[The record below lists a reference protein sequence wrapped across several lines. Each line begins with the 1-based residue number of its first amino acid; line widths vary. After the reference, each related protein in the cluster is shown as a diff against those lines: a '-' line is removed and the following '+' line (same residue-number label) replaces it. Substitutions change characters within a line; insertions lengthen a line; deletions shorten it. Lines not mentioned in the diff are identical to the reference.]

1 MPHLAVK
8 RLLLVLAAGLLLGVA
23 LVSNS
28 FLSPEPQADV
38 SLRSMP
44 EPVETPGPLLLE
56 MDTPPDG
63 MFSKRLYT
71 PEDLDPAAV
80 NSYVLNRSSG
90 VFHRPGCSAVD
101 RMNAENRE
109 TVTGSRPEMIA
120 AGHTAC
126 RICCP

>member
-23 LVSNS
+23 LVSNLFPS
-28 FLSPEPQADV
+28 QEPPADV
-38 SLRSMP
+38 SLRSMT

-56 MDTPPDG
+56 MDTTPDELL
-63 MFSKRLYT
+63 SKRLYSQ
-71 PEDLDPAAV
+71 EDLDPAAV
-80 NSYVLNRSSG
+80 NTYVLNRSSG
-90 VFHRPGCSAVD
+90 VFHRPDCSVVD

-109 TVTGSRPEMIA
+109 TVTGSRREMIA

-126 RICCP
+126 QICCP